1 MNFKLQNP
9 TKSNETFVRASRKLN
24 TDWRPIVT
32 ICDRVNTL
40 QKFGSEGWRKYITI
54 HILLAVEDK
63 N

>member
-9 TKSNETFVRASRKLN
+9 TKSNETFVRASRKLD

-40 QKFGSEGWRKYITI
+40 QKFGSERMEKIYYDTYII
-54 HILLAVEDK
+54 SC
-63 N
+63 